1 MALVDVTIQS
11 DGSGG
16 YTTAVTVGGV
26 TTVNPTLRKNVD
38 DIRWINGTAFKAFL
52 FFPHDNVLGDDDSFH
67 QVIHPGK
74 KHRRTGPDNSVG
86 SAHYLYSIFCNGKFA
101 HGSDLE
107 IIVQ

>member
-1 MALVDVTIQS
+1 MAVVDVTIKS

-16 YTTAVTVGGV
+16 YTTEVAVGGG
-26 TTVNPTLRKNVD
+26 TALNPTLKKTVD

-52 FFPHDNVLGDDDSFH
+52 FFPHEGVLGDDDSFH

-74 KHRRTGPDNSVG
+74 KHRRSGPGSSVA
-86 SAHYLYSIFCNGKFA
+86 SAHYLYTIFCNGKFA